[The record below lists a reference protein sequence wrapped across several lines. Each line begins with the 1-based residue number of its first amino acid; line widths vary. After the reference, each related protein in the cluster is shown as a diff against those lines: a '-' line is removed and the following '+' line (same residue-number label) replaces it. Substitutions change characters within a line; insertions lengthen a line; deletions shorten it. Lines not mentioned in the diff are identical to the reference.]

1 MERELAESLVG
12 TGTSDWVDEEI
23 AEVFCETWEGSGM
36 AVRELGNN
44 CQEDLVQ
51 SSCEM
56 ESHLCAEEEQAGI
69 GCGFERLDW
78 YRYQWGKSEG

>member
-1 MERELAESLVG
+1 
-12 TGTSDWVDEEI
+12 
-23 AEVFCETWEGSGM
+23 M

-56 ESHLCAEEEQAGI
+56 ESHLCAKEEQAGI
-69 GCGFERLDW
+69 GCGFERLD
-78 YRYQWGKSEG
+78 